1 MQLDRDRILST
12 ALELLN
18 SYGLADVTMRRVST
32 ALGVAPGALYWHV
45 ANKQALIAAMAEKIL
60 APVSGTS
67 PLDVA
72 KSLHSALLS
81 WRDGAE
87 VASAGLAYPDSGAWE
102 VLTEKIAASFKSV
115 EGHCAL
121 EAEVQAASLAIA
133 HLVLG
138 ATQMEQSRQQLAES
152 AKATA
157 SADAADKSPVDHRP
171 DIHRGVEIIVN
182 GLRNPLAGTEH

>member
-1 MQLDRDRILST
+1 
-12 ALELLN
+12 
-18 SYGLADVTMRRVST
+18 MRRVST

-87 VASAGLAYPDSGAWE
+87 VASAGLAYPDSETWE

-115 EGHCAL
+115 EGHYAS

-133 HLVLG
+133 HLILG
-138 ATQMEQSRQQLAES
+138 ATQMEQSRQQLVES

-157 SADAADKSPVDHRP
+157 TADAADSSPVNHGP

-182 GLRNPLAGTEH
+182 GLSNPLADTGN